1 MTLLNEI
8 VARKNFSAIISNLA
22 VTDAANLITLTDSDH
37 DLSDRLDEFALAWR
51 KQESFP
57 TTLKPYCSSLLE
69 KIASKASDLDVWKAV
84 AELLIEFDKPRTLPN
99 VKNVPS
105 HMRTPSQTSVA
116 ARDVAADWTRP
127 YFPDSLHA
135 LQSLIRE
142 YQQLDIKQYYART
155 LVFVQSSGM
164 GKSRLVDAF
173 GQKCPMINFILR
185 EKETTGFPPGDD
197 DILSF
202 LREKPSINEM
212 NNLRSL
218 QNTYSEVMATV
229 AWNHTL
235 AVALLQAS
243 FEECK
248 LRTHFYK
255 ICLLIQMTHLI
266 RQYLG

>member
-1 MTLLNEI
+1 M
-8 VARKNFSAIISNLA
+8 
-22 VTDAANLITLTDSDH
+22 
-37 DLSDRLDEFALAWR
+37 
-51 KQESFP
+51 
-57 TTLKPYCSSLLE
+57 
-69 KIASKASDLDVWKAV
+69 
-84 AELLIEFDKPRTLPN
+84 
-99 VKNVPS
+99 
-105 HMRTPSQTSVA
+105 
-116 ARDVAADWTRP
+116 
-127 YFPDSLHA
+127 
-135 LQSLIRE
+135 IRE

-185 EKETTGFPPGDD
+185 EKETTGFPPCDD

-202 LREKPSINEM
+202 LREKPSANEM
-212 NNLRSL
+212 KIL
-218 QNTYSEVMATV
+218 QDTCSEVMATV

-248 LRTHFYK
+248 LPTYFYK
-255 ICLLIQMTHLI
+255 ISLLIQMIQLI